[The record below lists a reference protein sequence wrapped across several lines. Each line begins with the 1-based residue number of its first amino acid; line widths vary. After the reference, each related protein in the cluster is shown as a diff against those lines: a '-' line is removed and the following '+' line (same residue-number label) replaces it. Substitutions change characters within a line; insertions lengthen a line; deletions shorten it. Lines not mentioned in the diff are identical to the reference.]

1 MLQVARSRAGGRRIV
16 IMGCDALAAS
26 VASTLSD
33 QGHAVYVLDPFVES
47 FDRLPPGKI
56 EAGEIVPIAGDGTL
70 QQDQLKAAVQDAD
83 VFMALSDSDT
93 RNALAAQV
101 AMSIFQVP
109 AVVSRIDDPVLKEMY
124 NGLGIQA
131 IGATNIVTEMAV
143 KAAGG

>member
-1 MLQVARSRAGGRRIV
+1 
-16 IMGCDALAAS
+16 MGCDALATS
-26 VASTLSD
+26 VAITLSD
-33 QGHAVYVLDPFVES
+33 QGHTVYMLDLHVES

-70 QQDQLKAAVQDAD
+70 QQDQLKASIQDAN

-101 AMSIFQVP
+101 ARNIFHVP
-109 AVVSRIDDPVLKEMY
+109 TVVGRIDDPVVQEMY
-124 NGLGIQA
+124 SDLGIVA
-131 IGATNIVTEMAV
+131 IGATTLVTEMAV